1 MLVESLYVYIVG
13 IEYVTQQAVPNIPG
27 LSVQIH
33 ILRFWSKWNSKT
45 IFP

>member
-1 MLVESLYVYIVG
+1 VG

-33 ILRFWSKWNSKT
+33 ILRF
-45 IFP
+45 